1 MTGGPTCT
9 SDTTIPTFYARTPSI
24 TINHRLMTNSERY
37 FTAMF
42 NAMFGIW
49 NWDLNLLTISPVH
62 PHEGRVI
69 PGRGGTLDVGK
80 RNLPFVSGS
89 QWDVKPFKGNNMH
102 CIVQVSLRWKKTNSC
117 QFHFS
122 RILKHWKWSPVRRAR
137 LRATSGSVC
146 FYESSTKTG
155 GLFDVLFNMTG
166 FIHQYIPR
174 GCVICSVIFV
184 ATNMFLFGIN
194 RWPHASKNQPR
205 NDSARYSE
213 MLSFRVASLEKGS
226 DKKTNTLIDSV

>member
-102 CIVQVSLRWKKTNSC
+102 CIVQVSLRWKKKNSC

-122 RILKHWKWSPVRRAR
+122 RILKHWKWSNQCAVQGYVRLLA
-137 LRATSGSVC
+137 LCVFTSLPPKLVDYSMFCSIWLVLSINI
-146 FYESSTKTG
+146 FQE
-155 GLFDVLFNMTG
+155 DVL
-166 FIHQYIPR
+166 YAVWYLWPL
-174 GCVICSVIFV
+174 ICSY
-184 ATNMFLFGIN
+184 
-194 RWPHASKNQPR
+194 
-205 NDSARYSE
+205 SA
-213 MLSFRVASLEKGS
+213 
-226 DKKTNTLIDSV
+226 